1 MAVSTRWA
9 VKTSGGAKRMTRLG
23 KELSSYLA
31 FSVLKATAVVWL
43 VLLGFDLISAF
54 YNTFSDIG
62 KQGFTINHAILSTL
76 LTTPRRAYDLLPV
89 VSVIGL
95 LMGLGQ
101 LASKS
106 ELIAM
111 ASVGV
116 SRLQIATG
124 ALLPAFVLSGLM
136 MITNETIGIYSE
148 KQALSLNTLKSDKL
162 TMAKYSGVWAKDGDL
177 FFNARAGTAKG
188 SGQASWLELADVRL
202 YKFTQNGRL
211 AAITHAKTASNQGEQ
226 WMLNNV
232 QNTFFDE
239 NTVRLEKAA
248 SMPWRAQITNESLQ
262 ASFSNP
268 RHLGL
273 LELRSNIDYL
283 EKNKLDSRVF
293 STAYWSRWFY
303 PFKVL
308 LLCLAVLP
316 FAFGSLRS
324 GGFGKSLFIGI
335 VVGIS
340 AVLLERLMVNLS
352 DVYRF
357 DVRIAFVLA
366 PAAVF
371 ALCWGYLA
379 KRI

>member
-1 MAVSTRWA
+1 
-9 VKTSGGAKRMTRLG
+9 MTRLG
-23 KELSSYLA
+23 KELAGYLA
-31 FSVLKATAVVWL
+31 VIVLKTTLAVWL
-43 VLLGFDLISAF
+43 ILLGFDLISAF
-54 YNTFSDIG
+54 YNSFSDIG
-62 KQGFTINHAILSTL
+62 KQGFTINHAMLGTL
-76 LTTPRRAYDLLPV
+76 LTAPRRAYELLPV
-89 VSVIGL
+89 VTVIGL

-116 SRLQIATG
+116 SRLQIALG
-124 ALLPAFVLSGLM
+124 ALLPALVLSGLM
-136 MITNETIGIYSE
+136 VAMNETVGIYAE
-148 KQALSLNTLKSDKL
+148 KQAMSINTLKTDKL

-177 FFNARAGTAKG
+177 FFNARAGSAKG
-188 SGQASWLELADVRL
+188 SGQASWLVLTDIRL

-211 AAITHAKTASNQGEQ
+211 AAITHAKSASNQGEH
-226 WMLNNV
+226 WMLRDV
-232 QNTFFDE
+232 ENTFFDD
-239 NTVRLEKAA
+239 NAVRMDKVA
-248 SMPWRAQITNESLQ
+248 SQPWQTQITDESLR
-262 ASFSNP
+262 ATFSSP
-268 RHLGL
+268 RNLSL
-273 LELRSNIDYL
+273 MELRSNIDYL
-283 EKNKLDSRVF
+283 EKNALDARSFR
-293 STAYWSRWFY
+293 TAYWGRWFY

-308 LLCLAVLP
+308 VLCLSVLP

-352 DVYRF
+352 DVYRI
-357 DVRIAFVLA
+357 DVRFAYVLA
-366 PAAVF
+366 PLSVF

>member
-1 MAVSTRWA
+1 
-9 VKTSGGAKRMTRLG
+9 MTRIG

-43 VLLGFDLISAF
+43 ILLGFDLISAF

-62 KQGFTINHAILSTL
+62 KQGFSINHAMLSTL

-89 VSVIGL
+89 VTVIGL

-116 SRLQIATG
+116 SRLQIAMG
-124 ALLPAFVLSGLM
+124 ALLPALVLSGLM
-136 MITNETIGIYSE
+136 VITNETIGIYSE
-148 KQALSLNTLKSDKL
+148 KQALSHNTLKSDKL

-188 SGQASWLELADVRL
+188 YGQASWLELADVRL

-211 AAITHAKTASNQGEQ
+211 ASITQAKTASNQGEQ
-226 WMLNNV
+226 WMLNDV
-232 QNTFFDE
+232 QNTFFDD
-239 NTVRLEKAA
+239 NAVRLEKAA

-283 EKNKLDSRVF
+283 EKNQLDARVF
-293 STAYWSRWFY
+293 RTAYWGRWFY

-308 LLCLAVLP
+308 LLCLSVLP

-340 AVLLERLMVNLS
+340 AILLERLMVNLS